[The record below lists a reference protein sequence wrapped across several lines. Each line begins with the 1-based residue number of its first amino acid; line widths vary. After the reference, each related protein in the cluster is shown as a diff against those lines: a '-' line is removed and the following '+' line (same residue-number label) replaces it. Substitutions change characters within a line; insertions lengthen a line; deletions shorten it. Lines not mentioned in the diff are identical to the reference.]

1 MTENRQAYIIPPL
14 MDLPPFSNTIN
25 PWQLAAEK
33 GRLVGEIA
41 LAALPRL
48 AVLNH
53 ADGKAAVALAA
64 GVDENGVHYIK
75 AEIQADIDLDCQRC
89 LGSLRLPVT
98 VTVALGLI
106 RSEAEAERLL
116 ERYEPLLVADG
127 DVAVADLVEDELLLA
142 LPQIP
147 RHEEPREC
155 EANGYTAPDEARPG
169 ENHRQPFAALASLLS
184 DLKRST

>member
-142 LPQIP
+142 LPKSP
-147 RHEEPREC
+147 VMKSRG
-155 EANGYTAPDEARPG
+155 NARPTVTQRLTKQG
-169 ENHRQPFAALASLLS
+169 PARTIANPSRPWRPYCLI
-184 DLKRST
+184 